1 MTEKL
6 IDIGIQ
12 KMTMHLRKTN
22 PDLMP
27 AAIRPGLDRIALCAR
42 PEADRI
48 NKINRIAKCAAD
60 TESSVRRGAVSAFS
74 ALLVFCL
81 IHLLSCADPLS
92 RANRKLEKALVLMDS
107 ARVAEALALGRE
119 AENLFLEQY
128 RPEDAHM
135 ADVYYAVG
143 TCLLKTEPAQAE
155 EYYHKILAV
164 ETPASTLSQAH
175 IQYFLGTRA
184 LLKND
189 FNGAVDSY
197 GQALKLY
204 GQQEGPFHSNLP
216 RAYSNRGLAYANTG
230 RYEEALNHYQKALG
244 LWQQRHG
251 KDHFNVSVPYN
262 NRGLVYMEQGD
273 FAKAAESY
281 KKALEIR
288 MRTLGPRHP
297 EVGATLLNIGL
308 VENYRGEFDRSAG
321 YFLKALDIFEEA
333 NATQNLPAA
342 YNNLGLAY
350 SKKEDHEKARQYF
363 EKTLEAEKELYPP
376 DSPELATTL
385 FNIASAYQDGG
396 NIKKAKQ
403 YYFQALDI
411 AQEDHPYLGRIYNGV
426 GLAYQAE
433 KQFEKA
439 KEYFRKGYERQVAL
453 FSENHPTAAV
463 YFYNLAA
470 IAMEEGKG
478 SEALKLNGQ
487 ARKILGPGPGE
498 GMADV
503 RAPYDLLKVLG
514 QNVQFRWALAQKNE
528 GRNQLAPALEACR
541 QATEAIN
548 FLRGSYKSKTDKQ
561 GLIDF
566 GYAIFETAIAA
577 SRRLY
582 LQTGDAKY
590 AAQAFGFA
598 ESCRSLLL
606 QEALQEAAALNLPGI
621 PEAVRQEEYELRT
634 AIAAAE
640 EKYKAKLSEA
650 TSNTSSEAL
659 ELSSRLFDLNQQY
672 TALKERLKKQYP
684 EYYQTRFGF
693 SAISLGDLQAKLLRP
708 NQSLLEYMVG
718 DSSIFIFLVQKDRF
732 EILETRR
739 DPALKDWVNKLT
751 KEGIYG
757 YYTLPDNERLR
768 RLESET
774 IRSYTQAAHWL
785 YEQLLA
791 PLESRLT
798 EEVVII
804 PDDVLG
810 YVPFEALLSEA
821 PARSAALSDYPFW
834 LRRHQVSYGF
844 NATLLREMAQ
854 KQHRQPP
861 AGQLLA
867 LAPFS
872 EERAGE
878 AVARVDDADPL
889 ALRDSL
895 GPLPASGE
903 EVAAV
908 AELLDG
914 QAWYGMEAS
923 LEMFRKEAGRYRI
936 LHLATHGKADG
947 RLGDYAYLAFAVPGQ
962 PGIFDKLYARMIYN
976 FSLNADMV
984 VLSACETSIGPLQR
998 GEGIISLSRAFA
1010 YAGARSVFTTLWPVS
1025 DSRTQSL
1032 MVSFYQN
1039 LKDGQTKD
1047 AALRKAKLDYLEQHS
1062 GRGEAVHPFFWAGLI
1077 GIGDME
1083 GLR

>member
-1 MTEKL
+1 
-6 IDIGIQ
+6 
-12 KMTMHLRKTN
+12 
-22 PDLMP
+22 MP
-27 AAIRPGLDRIALCAR
+27 
-42 PEADRI
+42 
-48 NKINRIAKCAAD
+48 
-60 TESSVRRGAVSAFS
+60 AFS
-74 ALLVFCL
+74 ALLAFCL
-81 IHLLSCADPLS
+81 FQLAACTDPLA
-92 RANRKLEKALVLMDS
+92 RANRKLEKALVSLDS
-107 ARVAEALALGRE
+107 ARVDEALALGRE
-119 AENLFLEQY
+119 AETLFLEHY
-128 RPEDAHM
+128 SPEDSSM
-135 ADVYYAVG
+135 SDVYYVIG
-143 TCLLKTEPAQAE
+143 LCLLKNQDPQAE
-155 EYYHKILAV
+155 QYYHKIQAV
-164 ETPASTLSQAH
+164 ETPASPVSRANAQF
-175 IQYFLGTRA
+175 FLGNCAYLLGDFGGA
-184 LLKND
+184 LE
-189 FNGAVDSY
+189 AY
-197 GQALKLY
+197 GKALEFYQK
-204 GQQEGPFHSNLP
+204 GKGPFYSNVP
-216 RAYSNRGLAYANTG
+216 RAYSNIGVVYWNTG
-230 RYEEALNHYQKALG
+230 RYEEALVQCQKALE

-251 KDHFNVSVPYN
+251 DKHFNVSIPYN

-308 VENYRGEFDRSAG
+308 VENYRGEFDRSSG

-333 NATQNLPAA
+333 KATQNLPAA

-350 SKKEDHEKARQYF
+350 SSKEDHQKARYYF
-363 EKTLEAEKELYPP
+363 EKTLEAEQELYAP

-396 NIKKAKQ
+396 DIEKAKE

-411 AQEDHPYLGRIYNGV
+411 AKEGHPYLGRIYNGV

-433 KQFEKA
+433 KQFDKA

-470 IAMEEGKG
+470 VAMEEGKG
-478 SEALKLNGQ
+478 SEALKWNGQ

-514 QNVQFRWALAQKNE
+514 QNVRFRWAMAQKSG

-541 QATEAIN
+541 QAIEAIN

-582 LQTGDAKY
+582 QQTGDAGY

-606 QEALQEAAALNLPGI
+606 QEALQETAALNLPGI
-621 PEAVRQEEYELRT
+621 PEAIRQEEYELRA
-634 AIAAAE
+634 AIAAAKQKYE
-640 EKYKAKLSEA
+640 EKLSKA

-672 TALKERLKKQYP
+672 NALKERLEAEYP
-684 EYYQTRFGF
+684 EYYQARFGHA
-693 SAISLGDLQAKLLRP
+693 AIRLGDVQARLLRP
-708 NQSLLEYMVG
+708 NQTLLEYMVG
-718 DSSIFIFLVQKDRF
+718 DSSIFIFLVQKDKF

-757 YYTLPDNERLR
+757 YYTLPDDKRFR

-774 IRSYTQAAHWL
+774 IRNYTQAAHWL

-798 EEVVII
+798 EEIIII

-810 YVPFEALLSEA
+810 YVPFEALLFEE
-821 PARSAALSDYPFW
+821 PAYPGAFSDYPFW

-844 NATLLREMAQ
+844 NATLLREMQQ
-854 KQHRQPP
+854 KQRRQP
-861 AGQLLA
+861 AAAQLLA

-872 EERAGE
+872 EQLAEGAVERADG
-878 AVARVDDADPL
+878 ADPL

-908 AELLDG
+908 AELLNG

-923 LEMFRKEAGRYRI
+923 LEKFRSEAGGYRV
-936 LHLATHGKADG
+936 LHLSTHGKADD

-962 PGIFDKLYARMIYN
+962 PEAFDKLYARMIYN

-984 VLSACETSIGPLQR
+984 VLSACETGIGPLQR

-1025 DSRTQSL
+1025 DARTQSL
-1032 MVSFYQN
+1032 MVDFYSN
-1039 LKDGQTKD
+1039 LKNGQAKD
-1047 AALRKAKLDYLEQHS
+1047 AALRKAKLDFLEKNR
-1062 GRGEAVHPFFWAGLI
+1062 GRGEAAHPFFWAGLI

-1083 GLR
+1083 ALR